1 MSDDTS
7 VLGDEFRADIEHR
20 LLSIFEAMADGVWV
34 CDATPKLLWINS
46 ACEALNNIKRIDV
59 VGRTVVELLGQGNF
73 DNDVSHRVLEEKKPV
88 AILQRVKSGRTLLVN
103 GVPVFDESGNIKY
116 VVGSERDM
124 TELNMLREEIEQKQ
138 QLNYRINSELT
149 ALKMRN
155 SKLKEFVAAS
165 EVMQRVLDTALRVST
180 FDTTVLLTGP
190 SGTGKTLI
198 AQMIHDGSN
207 RRDKPFMLLNC
218 GAIPV
223 SLVEAELFGYVAGA
237 FSGAQKGGKPGL
249 IEVTDGGTLF
259 LDEIDAFPKEVQVKL
274 LTFLDSKGFIRIG
287 DTKIRQVDVRLIV
300 ATNQN
305 LEQLVA
311 EHRFREDLYFRLHVV
326 PVQLPR
332 LKGRHEDI
340 VVLVQRLLEKMSEQY
355 GITRGIKREALDLL
369 CRYEFPGNVRELEN
383 ILERSFVLCRES
395 EISTEDLPQEIRDVG
410 LSIPRSISS
419 DTSLNQVLDDVERQY
434 LVMACRN
441 HTTQSEIA
449 KQLGLSQPTVARL
462 LKKHKLQIL
471 KKISFIQH

>member
-1 MSDDTS
+1 MSHNIAD
-7 VLGDEFRADIEHR
+7 LGDAFGTDIEHP
-20 LLSIFEAMADGVWV
+20 LLPVFEAMADGVWV
-34 CDATPKLLWINS
+34 CDATPRLLWINS
-46 ACEALNNIKRIDV
+46 ACEALNNIKRDEV
-59 VGRTVVELLGQGNF
+59 VGRTVSELLGRGNF
-73 DNDVSHRVLEEKKPV
+73 DTDVTHRVLEEKKPV

-103 GVPVFDESGNIKY
+103 GVPVFDENGSIKY

-138 QLNYRINSELT
+138 QLNNRINSELI
-149 ALKMRN
+149 ALKMRD

-190 SGTGKTLI
+190 SGSGKTLI
-198 AQMIHDGSN
+198 AQMIHEGSN
-207 RRDKPFMLLNC
+207 RRDKPFMSLNC
-218 GAIPV
+218 GAIPL

-259 LDEIDAFPKEVQVKL
+259 LDEIDAFPMEAQVKL

-300 ATNQN
+300 ATNKD
-305 LEQLVA
+305 LEQLVG

-326 PVQLPR
+326 PVQMPR
-332 LKGRHEDI
+332 LKGRSEDI
-340 VVLVQRLLEKMSEQY
+340 VVLVQRLLEKMNEQY
-355 GITRGIKREALDLL
+355 GINRGIKREALDLL

-419 DTSLNQVLDDVERQY
+419 EASLKHVLEEVKRQY
-434 LVMACRN
+434 LVLACSKYA
-441 HTTQSEIA
+441 TQSEIA
-449 KQLGLSQPTVARL
+449 RQLGLSQPTVARL
-462 LKKHKLQIL
+462 LKKYKLQIA
-471 KKISFIQH
+471 